1 MKGAFDMLAANY
13 STMRT
18 KFKEYCDAAVNN
30 DEVVVI
36 TRKNEE
42 NVVLLSLDSY
52 NRLMKSLRNAEYVAK
67 LDRAFKQLEA
77 GGGQEHE
84 LTETE

>member
-1 MKGAFDMLAANY
+1 MLAVSY
-13 STMRT
+13 STIRT
-18 KFKEYCDAAVNN
+18 KLKDYCDAAVNN
-30 DEVVVI
+30 DETIIV

-67 LDRAFKQLEA
+67 LDRAFKQLET
-77 GGGQEHE
+77 GGGKEHE
-84 LTETE
+84 LIEAD

>member
-1 MKGAFDMLAANY
+1 MRAVNY

-18 KFKEYCDAAVNN
+18 NFKEYCDAAVHA
-30 DEVVVI
+30 DETIII

-52 NRLMKSLRNAEYVAK
+52 NRLMKSLRNAEYIAK
-67 LDRAFKQLEA
+67 LDRASKQMA
-77 GGGQEHE
+77 NGGGTSHE
-84 LTETE
+84 LIEAD

>member
-36 TRKNEE
+36 TRKN
-42 NVVLLSLDSY
+42 
-52 NRLMKSLRNAEYVAK
+52 
-67 LDRAFKQLEA
+67 
-77 GGGQEHE
+77 
-84 LTETE
+84 